1 MTVTVKRRHVMVEQW
16 QFDAEI
22 PDMPREE
29 VVEYVKDRY
38 QDLQDA
44 AEAAGT
50 LDYAE
55 NEMHTAGNGILVED
69 GEGNEF

>member
-1 MTVTVKRRHVMVEQW
+1 MTVTVKCRRVTVERW

-29 VVEYVKDRY
+29 VFEHVKAHYDE
-38 QDLQDA
+38 LQEA

-55 NEMHTAGNGILVED
+55 NEMHAGGNGILVED
-69 GEGNEF
+69 DEGNEF

>member
-29 VVEYVKDRY
+29 VVEYVKDHY

-69 GEGNEF
+69 DEGNEF